1 LTAAASRTAL
11 ARSTLIG
18 TSMAKMTPA
27 VVVRG
32 ELNGLGVIRSLAR
45 GGVPTILVDTTR
57 LHAGAWSRFCRVTL
71 VKEFHG
77 PALVQGL
84 LALRRELAERPVL
97 ILTDEM
103 AVLTVAEHID
113 LLAEAYR
120 IELPPPGAVA

>member
-1 LTAAASRTAL
+1 
-11 ARSTLIG
+11 
-18 TSMAKMTPA
+18 MPKMTHA

-57 LHAGAWSRFCRVTL
+57 LQAGAWSRFCRVRI

-77 PALVQGL
+77 PPLIRGL
-84 LALRRELAERPVL
+84 LALQRELGERPVL

-103 AVLTVAEHID
+103 AVLTVSRHRD
-113 LLAEAYR
+113 LLAKAYR
-120 IELPPPGAVA
+120 IELPPPDVVTTLSDKARFQ